1 MELLA
6 VVLYNRYFTGSV
18 LNYNLKSTIPFISA
32 ANYETAYEI
41 FKCCV
46 FLSTKEKKN
55 ADNHRTRKK
64 NLYNYVLT
72 KPA

>member
-6 VVLYNRYFTGSV
+6 VVLYNLYFTGSV

-46 FLSTKEKKN
+46 FLSTKEKKMQIIIKQE
-55 ADNHRTRKK
+55 KK
-64 NLYNYVLT
+64 SIQLRFD
-72 KPA
+72 

>member
-32 ANYETAYEI
+32 ANYETVYEI
-41 FKCCV
+41 FNV
-46 FLSTKEKKN
+46 VFFLSTKEKKMQIIIKQG
-55 ADNHRTRKK
+55 KK
-64 NLYNYVLT
+64 KSIQLRFD
-72 KPA
+72 

>member
-46 FLSTKEKKN
+46 FLSTKEKKKMQIIIEQE
-55 ADNHRTRKK
+55 KK
-64 NLYNYVLT
+64 IYT
-72 KPA
+72 TTF